1 MSNSIFEQFSFEG
14 PRPFKLFGRLWHTT
28 QRARGSVIACHGYTE
43 HSGRYEDLAADL
55 TTHGYHFGIFDLPGH
70 GLSSGRRANID
81 NFDDYVAS
89 LELFCEQAR
98 DRTWPEPYFLLGHSL
113 GGLISIRF
121 LQSSKA
127 ATKIKAALVTCPLL
141 GLSTHSF
148 HGVGH
153 LAEYAWGARL
163 LRWMCEIA
171 PNISL
176 PNKKDLGGS
185 VLTHDPHEVELRKQD
200 PLIKPTVTIHWT
212 REFLKAIDLAVAQK
226 NQLQTPL
233 CILQA
238 EDDRVVSVKAPK
250 QFFDLLTVSPKKYM
264 SYPNMWH
271 ELLKEINRDQVRS
284 DIREWF
290 HQFVEAKGST

>member
-1 MSNSIFEQFSFEG
+1 
-14 PRPFKLFGRLWHTT
+14 
-28 QRARGSVIACHGYTE
+28 
-43 HSGRYEDLAADL
+43 
-55 TTHGYHFGIFDLPGH
+55 
-70 GLSSGRRANID
+70 
-81 NFDDYVAS
+81 
-89 LELFCEQAR
+89 
-98 DRTWPEPYFLLGHSL
+98 
-113 GGLISIRF
+113 
-121 LQSSKA
+121 
-127 ATKIKAALVTCPLL
+127 
-141 GLSTHSF
+141 
-148 HGVGH
+148 
-153 LAEYAWGARL
+153 
-163 LRWMCEIA
+163 MCEIA